1 MLLASSSGF
10 NFLLLFTFFKF
21 TSLPLDPRRLNLS
34 LLTTAFMLFRTQS
47 AAVYGIDADLVEVE
61 VDLTPAR
68 GEADSPSSVIIVG
81 LPDAAVRESRERI
94 RAAINNSGFFF
105 PFHKTTINLAPAD
118 VRKEGAS
125 FDLPIA
131 LGILG
136 ANGDLGEGSTI
147 KDVLTVGEL
156 SLDGHVRAIKGALPI
171 ALRARDA
178 GIKSL
183 LLPEEN
189 AKEAAVVAGIDV
201 FAVDDLRG
209 AVELIARLEKGTG
222 ASGANRPAPLRVDP
236 AELLRHRDD
245 YHVDFREVR
254 GQYAAKRA
262 LEVASAGSHNIL
274 LIGPPGSGKTM
285 LAKRLPTI
293 LPPLEFEAALE
304 LTKIYSVAGLTNR
317 TGLVTERPFR
327 SPHHT
332 ISDAGLIGGG
342 AQPRP
347 GEVSLAHHGVLFLD
361 ELPEFDRS
369 VLEVLR
375 QPLED
380 QQVTI
385 SRAAMALTFPSSF
398 MLAAAM
404 NPCPCGFWNDPTR
417 ECRCTPLQIQRYV
430 GRISGPLLDRIDIH
444 IDVPAVRFKELTGDA
459 PPDAESSSDIRQRVE
474 RARERQRERFKGEGI
489 FSNAQMSSRH
499 IRRFCRIDAECER
512 MLENAMTRLGL
523 SARAYDRILKV
534 SRTIADLED
543 SDEIRPGHTAEAV
556 GYRSLD
562 RTYWT

>member
-1 MLLASSSGF
+1 
-10 NFLLLFTFFKF
+10 
-21 TSLPLDPRRLNLS
+21 
-34 LLTTAFMLFRTQS
+34 MLFRTQS
-47 AAVYGIDADLVEVE
+47 AAVYGIDANLVDVE
-61 VDLTPAR
+61 VDLTPVRNETDNPA
-68 GEADSPSSVIIVG
+68 SVTIVG
-81 LPDAAVRESRERI
+81 LPDLAVRESRERI
-94 RAAINNSGFFF
+94 RAAINNSAFFF

-136 ANGDLGEGSTI
+136 ANGDLGKAEH
-147 KDVLTVGEL
+147 LTDILSVGEL
-156 SLDGHVRAIKGALPI
+156 SLDGRVRPIRGALPI
-171 ALRARDA
+171 ALRARQSQT
-178 GIKSL
+178 KHL
-183 LLPEEN
+183 LLPDEN
-189 AKEAAVVAGIDV
+189 AKEAAVVSDV
-201 FAVDDLRG
+201 NVYAVTDLRQ
-209 AVELIARLEKGTG
+209 AVELIAAIRSE
-222 ASGANRPAPLRVDP
+222 NPPEPIRVDP
-236 AELLRHRDD
+236 SQILIYDD
-245 YHVDFREVR
+245 HYNVDFREVR
-254 GQYAAKRA
+254 GQQAAKRA
-262 LEVASAGSHNIL
+262 LEVATAGGHNIL

-304 LTKIYSVAGLTNR
+304 LTKIHSVAGLTGR
-317 TGLVTERPFR
+317 AGLVTQRPFR

-342 AQPRP
+342 ALPRP

-380 QQVTI
+380 QKVTI
-385 SRAAMALTFPSSF
+385 SRAAMSLTFPASF

-444 IDVPAVRFKELTGDA
+444 IDVPAVRFRDLTGDA
-459 PPDAESSSDIRQRVE
+459 PPDSEDSAAIRERVVT
-474 RARERQRERFKGEGI
+474 ARERQGKRLAADGI
-489 FSNAQMSSRH
+489 FANAAMTPRL
-499 IRRFCRIDAECER
+499 IRRYCRIDAESET
-512 MLENAMTRLGL
+512 MLERAMTRLGL

-534 SRTIADLED
+534 SRTIADLEN
-543 SDEIRPGHTAEAV
+543 SDEIQSAHVSEAV
-556 GYRSLD
+556 HYRSLD

>member
-1 MLLASSSGF
+1 
-10 NFLLLFTFFKF
+10 
-21 TSLPLDPRRLNLS
+21 
-34 LLTTAFMLFRTQS
+34 MLFRTQS
-47 AAVYGIDADLVEVE
+47 AAVYGIDADLVDIE

-68 GEADSPSSVIIVG
+68 GEADSPSSVTIVG

-94 RAAINNSGFFF
+94 RAAVNNSGFFF
-105 PFHKTTINLAPAD
+105 PFHKTTVNLAPAD

-136 ANGDLGEGSTI
+136 ANGDLGAGEG
-147 KDVLTVGEL
+147 LTDALAVGEL
-156 SLDGHVRAIKGALPI
+156 SLDGRVRPVRGALSI
-171 ALRARDA
+171 AIRARDA
-178 GIKSL
+178 GLKFL

-189 AKEAAVVAGIDV
+189 AKEAAVVSGVDV
-201 FAVDDLRG
+201 YPLADLRG
-209 AVELIARLEKGTG
+209 AVELVAALRADGTG
-222 ASGANRPAPLRVDP
+222 EKPSPLRVDP
-236 AELLRHRDD
+236 AEVLSRQEPSG
-245 YHVDFREVR
+245 VDFREVR
-254 GQYAAKRA
+254 GQHAAKRA

-274 LIGPPGSGKTM
+274 LVGPPGSGKTM
-285 LAKRLPTI
+285 LAKRLPTV

-304 LTKIYSVAGLTNR
+304 LTRIHSVAGLTGR
-317 TGLVTERPFR
+317 AGLVTERPFR
-327 SPHHT
+327 NPHHT

-342 AQPRP
+342 GVPRP

-380 QQVTI
+380 QKVTI
-385 SRAAMALTFPSSF
+385 SRAAMSLTFPASF

-444 IDVPAVRFKELTGDA
+444 VDVPAVRFKELTGDVSA
-459 PPDAESSSDIRQRVE
+459 GEGSDEIRSRVVA
-474 RARERQRERFKGEGI
+474 ARERQRERFRGESV
-489 FSNAQMSSRH
+489 FSNAQMSPRH
-499 IRRFCRIDAECER
+499 IRRFCRVGAECER
-512 MLENAMTRLGL
+512 MLEAAMTRQGL

-534 SRTIADLED
+534 SRTIADLD
-543 SDEIRPGHTAEAV
+543 ASADIAPKHVAEAV

-562 RTYWT
+562 RTYWA

>member
-1 MLLASSSGF
+1 
-10 NFLLLFTFFKF
+10 
-21 TSLPLDPRRLNLS
+21 
-34 LLTTAFMLFRTQS
+34 MLFRTLS
-47 AAVYGIDADLVEVE
+47 AAVYGIDADLVDIE

-68 GEADSPSSVIIVG
+68 SEADSPSSVTIVG
-81 LPDAAVRESRERI
+81 LPDAAVRESKERI
-94 RAAINNSGFFF
+94 RAAITNCAFFF
-105 PFHKTTINLAPAD
+105 PFQKTTINLAPAD

-136 ANGDLGEGSTI
+136 ANGDLAEGTSLI
-147 KDVLTVGEL
+147 DMVSVGEL
-156 SLDGHVRAIKGALPI
+156 SLDGRVRPIKGALPI
-171 ALRARDA
+171 AILARE
-178 GIKSL
+178 GSIKHL
-183 LLPEEN
+183 LVPEEN
-189 AKEAAVVAGIDV
+189 AKEAAVVSGV
-201 FAVDDLRG
+201 NVYPVTDLRG
-209 AVELIARLEKGTG
+209 AVELIAALRSSSPPE
-222 ASGANRPAPLRVDP
+222 PLRVDP
-236 AELLRHRDD
+236 AEVLQHVDH
-245 YHVDFREVR
+245 YNVDFREVR
-254 GQYAAKRA
+254 GQQAAKRA

-293 LPPLEFEAALE
+293 LPSLEFEAALE
-304 LTKIYSVAGLTNR
+304 LTKIHSVAGLTGR
-317 TGLVTERPFR
+317 SGLVTERPFR

-342 AQPRP
+342 AVPRP
-347 GEVSLAHHGVLFLD
+347 GEVSLAHQGVLFLD

-380 QQVTI
+380 QKVTI
-385 SRAAMALTFPSSF
+385 SRASMSLTFPASF

-444 IDVPAVRFKELTGDA
+444 IDVPAVKFKELTGEP
-459 PPDAESSSDIRQRVE
+459 PPDAESSTNIRERVIH
-474 RARERQRERFKGEGI
+474 AREAQQKRFAGEKI
-489 FSNAQMSSRH
+489 YSNAAMTSRM
-499 IRRFCRIDAECER
+499 IRRYCKIDPESEQ
-512 MLENAMTRLGL
+512 MLERAMTRLGL

-534 SRTIADLED
+534 SRTIADLEG
-543 SDEIRPGHTAEAV
+543 SDEIRSPHVAEAV

>member
-1 MLLASSSGF
+1 
-10 NFLLLFTFFKF
+10 
-21 TSLPLDPRRLNLS
+21 
-34 LLTTAFMLFRTQS
+34 MLFRTQS
-47 AAVYGIDADLVEVE
+47 AAVYGIDANLVDVE
-61 VDLTPAR
+61 VDLTPVRNETDNPA
-68 GEADSPSSVIIVG
+68 SVTIVG
-81 LPDAAVRESRERI
+81 LPDLAVRESRERI
-94 RAAINNSGFFF
+94 RAAINNSAFFF

-136 ANGDLGEGSTI
+136 ANGDLGDAEH
-147 KDVLTVGEL
+147 LTDILSVGEL
-156 SLDGHVRAIKGALPI
+156 SLDGRVRPIRGALSI
-171 ALRARDA
+171 ALRARQSQT
-178 GIKSL
+178 KHL
-183 LLPEEN
+183 LLPDEN
-189 AKEAAVVAGIDV
+189 AKEAAVVSDV
-201 FAVDDLRG
+201 NVYAVTDLRQ
-209 AVELIARLEKGTG
+209 AVEMIAAIRSDNPPE
-222 ASGANRPAPLRVDP
+222 PIRVDP
-236 AELLRHRDD
+236 SHILVYDD
-245 YHVDFREVR
+245 HYSVDFREVR
-254 GQYAAKRA
+254 GQQAAKRA
-262 LEVASAGSHNIL
+262 LEVATAGGHNIL

-304 LTKIYSVAGLTNR
+304 LTKIHSVAGLTGR
-317 TGLVTERPFR
+317 AGLVTQRPFR

-342 AQPRP
+342 ALPRP

-380 QQVTI
+380 QKVTI
-385 SRAAMALTFPSSF
+385 SRAAMSLTFPASF

-444 IDVPAVRFKELTGDA
+444 IDVPAVRFRDLAGDA
-459 PPDAESSSDIRQRVE
+459 PPDAEDSAAIRKRVIG
-474 RARERQRERFKGEGI
+474 ARERQGARLAPDGI
-489 FSNAQMSSRH
+489 FANAAMTPRL
-499 IRRFCRIDAECER
+499 IRRFCRIDAESET
-512 MLENAMTRLGL
+512 MLERAMTRLGL

-543 SDEIRPGHTAEAV
+543 SDQIQSAHVSEAV
-556 GYRSLD
+556 HYRSLD

>member
-1 MLLASSSGF
+1 
-10 NFLLLFTFFKF
+10 
-21 TSLPLDPRRLNLS
+21 
-34 LLTTAFMLFRTQS
+34 MLFRTQS
-47 AAVYGIDADLVEVE
+47 AAVYGIDADLVDIE

-68 GEADSPSSVIIVG
+68 GESDSNPSVTIVG
-81 LPDAAVRESRERI
+81 LPDLAVRESRERI
-94 RAAINNSGFFF
+94 RAAVNNSAFFF

-136 ANGDLGEGSTI
+136 ANGDLGDALGLT
-147 KDVLTVGEL
+147 DVLSVGEL
-156 SLDGHVRAIKGALPI
+156 SLDGRVRPVRGALPV

-178 GIKSL
+178 GIRSL
-183 LLPEEN
+183 ILPEEN
-189 AKEAAVVAGIDV
+189 ATEAAVVSGVDV
-201 FAVDDLRG
+201 YAAPTLRG
-209 AVELIARLEKGTG
+209 AVELVAALRAGT
-222 ASGANRPAPLRVDP
+222 APAPLRFDE
-236 AELLRHRDD
+236 ATLLSADEP
-245 YHVDFREVR
+245 YEVDFREVR
-254 GQYAAKRA
+254 GQLAVKRA

-304 LTKIYSVAGLTNR
+304 LTRIHSVAGLTGR
-317 TGLVTERPFR
+317 AGLVTRRPFR

-342 AQPRP
+342 ALPRP

-380 QQVTI
+380 RRVTI
-385 SRAAMALTFPSSF
+385 SRAAMTLTFPASF

-404 NPCPCGFWNDPTR
+404 NPCACGFFNDPTR
-417 ECRCTPLQIQRYV
+417 ECRCTPLQVQRYV
-430 GRISGPLLDRIDIH
+430 GRVSGPLLDRIDIH
-444 IDVPAVRFKELTGDA
+444 VDVPAVRFKELSDRTA
-459 PPDAESSSDIRQRVE
+459 PEGEDSAAV
-474 RARERQRERFKGEGI
+474 RARVVGARGRQRERVRGRPR
-489 FSNAQMSSRH
+489 FSNAQMPPRL
-499 IRRFCRIDAECER
+499 IRRHCRLDTEGER
-512 MLENAMTRLGL
+512 LLEQAMTRQGL

-534 SRTIADLED
+534 SRTIADLEGAD
-543 SDEIRPGHTAEAV
+543 DIRAAHVAEAV

>member
-1 MLLASSSGF
+1 VAIDEPEYRASPILKLWNSP
-10 NFLLLFTFFKF
+10 TV
-21 TSLPLDPRRLNLS
+21 
-34 LLTTAFMLFRTQS
+34 LFRTQS
-47 AAVYGIDADLVEVE
+47 AAVYGIDADLVDIE

-68 GEADSPSSVIIVG
+68 GESDSPSSVTIVG
-81 LPDAAVRESRERI
+81 LPDPAVRESRERI
-94 RAAINNSGFFF
+94 RAAITNCAFFF

-136 ANGDLGEGSTI
+136 ANGDLGDAG
-147 KDVLTVGEL
+147 DLTDMISVGEL
-156 SLDGHVRAIKGALPI
+156 SLDGRVRSIRGALPI
-171 ALRARDA
+171 AIRARET
-178 GIKSL
+178 GIKYL

-189 AKEAAVVAGIDV
+189 AREASVVSGVEVHSVAT
-201 FAVDDLRG
+201 LRG
-209 AVELIARLEKGTG
+209 AVELIAALRS
-222 ASGANRPAPLRVDP
+222 ASPPQPLRVDP
-236 AELLRHRDD
+236 TDLLSPADHHHHRG
-245 YHVDFREVR
+245 VDFREVR
-254 GQYAAKRA
+254 GQLTAKRA

-293 LPPLEFEAALE
+293 LPPLEFDAALE
-304 LTKIYSVAGLTNR
+304 LTKIHSVAGLTGR
-317 TGLVTERPFR
+317 SGLVTERPFR

-342 AQPRP
+342 AIPRP

-361 ELPEFDRS
+361 ELPEFDRN

-380 QQVTI
+380 QKVTI
-385 SRAAMALTFPSSF
+385 SRAAMSLTFPASF

-444 IDVPAVRFKELTGDA
+444 IDVPAVRFKELTGKVSSE
-459 PPDAESSSDIRQRVE
+459 AESSVTMRERVIK
-474 RARERQRERFKGEGI
+474 ARERQRERLKGEGI
-489 FSNAQMSSRH
+489 FSNASMTPRL
-499 IRRFCRIDAECER
+499 IRRFCLIDAESER
-512 MLENAMTRLGL
+512 MLEQAMARLGL

-534 SRTIADLED
+534 SRTIADLEG
-543 SDEIRPGHTAEAV
+543 SDQICAPHVAEAV

>member
-1 MLLASSSGF
+1 
-10 NFLLLFTFFKF
+10 
-21 TSLPLDPRRLNLS
+21 
-34 LLTTAFMLFRTQS
+34 MLFRTQS
-47 AAVYGIDADLVEVE
+47 AAVYGIDANLVDVE
-61 VDLTPAR
+61 VDLTPIR
-68 GEADSPSSVIIVG
+68 NEADTPAAVIIVG
-81 LPDAAVRESRERI
+81 LPDLAVRESRERI
-94 RAAINNSGFFF
+94 RAAINNSAFFF
-105 PFHKTTINLAPAD
+105 PFQKTTINLAPAD

-136 ANGDLGEGSTI
+136 ANGDLAEAEH
-147 KDVLTVGEL
+147 LTDILSVGEL
-156 SLDGHVRAIKGALPI
+156 SLDGRVRPIRGALPI
-171 ALRARDA
+171 ALRARQSQT
-178 GIKSL
+178 KHL
-183 LLPEEN
+183 LLPDEN
-189 AKEAAVVAGIDV
+189 AKEAAVVSDV
-201 FAVDDLRG
+201 NVYPVTDLRS
-209 AVELIARLEKGTG
+209 AVEMIAAIR
-222 ASGANRPAPLRVDP
+222 SDNPPVPIRVDP
-236 AELLRHRDD
+236 SEILIHDD
-245 YHVDFREVR
+245 HYSVDFREVR
-254 GQYAAKRA
+254 GQQAAKRA
-262 LEVASAGSHNIL
+262 LEVATAGGHNIL

-293 LPPLEFEAALE
+293 LPPLEFDAALE
-304 LTKIYSVAGLTNR
+304 LTKIHSVAGLTGR
-317 TGLVTERPFR
+317 AGLVTQRPFR

-342 AQPRP
+342 ALPRP
-347 GEVSLAHHGVLFLD
+347 GEVSLAHHGILFLD

-380 QQVTI
+380 QRVTI
-385 SRAAMALTFPSSF
+385 SRAAMSLTFPSSF

-444 IDVPAVRFKELTGDA
+444 IDVPAVRFRDLTGEP
-459 PPDAESSSDIRQRVE
+459 PPDVEDSSTIRGRVINS
-474 RARERQRERFKGEGI
+474 RERQRERLASDGI
-489 FSNAQMSSRH
+489 FSNAAMTPRL
-499 IRRFCRIDAECER
+499 IRKYCRIDSESET
-512 MLENAMTRLGL
+512 MLERAMTRLGL

-543 SDEIRPGHTAEAV
+543 AAEINSAHVSEAV
-556 GYRSLD
+556 HYRSLD

>member
-1 MLLASSSGF
+1 
-10 NFLLLFTFFKF
+10 
-21 TSLPLDPRRLNLS
+21 
-34 LLTTAFMLFRTQS
+34 MLFRTQS
-47 AAVYGIDADLVEVE
+47 AAVYGIDADLVDIE
-61 VDLTPAR
+61 VDLSPAR
-68 GEADSPSSVIIVG
+68 GESDNPSSVTIVG
-81 LPDAAVRESRERI
+81 LPDLAVRESRERI
-94 RAAINNSGFFF
+94 RAAINNSAFFF
-105 PFHKTTINLAPAD
+105 PFHKTTISLAPAD

-136 ANGDLGEGSTI
+136 ANGDLGAREHLT
-147 KDVLTVGEL
+147 DVLSAGEL
-156 SLDGHVRAIKGALPI
+156 SLDGRVRAIKGALPI
-171 ALRARDA
+171 AIRARA
-178 GIKSL
+178 AKIKSL
-183 LLPEEN
+183 LVPEEN
-189 AKEAAVVAGIDV
+189 AQEAAVVTGVDV
-201 FAVDDLRG
+201 YPVADLRG
-209 AVELIARLEKGTG
+209 AVELLAALDSATP
-222 ASGANRPAPLRVDP
+222 PAPVRVDP
-236 AELLRHRDD
+236 AVLLAPAHQSG
-245 YHVDFREVR
+245 VDFHEVR
-254 GQYAAKRA
+254 GQQHAKRA
-262 LEVASAGSHNIL
+262 LEVASAGAHNIL

-304 LTKIYSVAGLTNR
+304 LTKIHSVAGLTGR

-342 AQPRP
+342 AVPRP

-380 QQVTI
+380 SQVTI
-385 SRAAMALTFPSSF
+385 SRAAMSLTFPSSF

-444 IDVPAVRFKELTGDA
+444 VDVPAVRFKELAGTGA
-459 PPDAESSSDIRQRVE
+459 PSESSAEIRVRVNA
-474 RARERQRERFKGEGI
+474 ARERQLERFRTDGI
-489 FSNAQMSSRH
+489 FANAQMSPRQ
-499 IRRFCRIDAECER
+499 IRRHCQLDAECER
-512 MLENAMTRLGL
+512 LLESAMTRQGL

-534 SRTIADLED
+534 SRTIADLAGA
-543 SDEIRPGHTAEAV
+543 DEIRPVDLAEAV

>member
-1 MLLASSSGF
+1 
-10 NFLLLFTFFKF
+10 
-21 TSLPLDPRRLNLS
+21 
-34 LLTTAFMLFRTQS
+34 MLFRAQS
-47 AAVYGIDADLVEVE
+47 AAVYGIDADLVEIE
-61 VDLTPAR
+61 VDLVPAR
-68 GEADSPSSVIIVG
+68 GEADAPSSVTIVG

-94 RAAINNSGFFF
+94 RASINNSGFFF

-136 ANGDLGEGSTI
+136 ANGDLPGEEG
-147 KDVLTVGEL
+147 LTDILSVGEL
-156 SLDGHVRAIKGALPI
+156 SLDGRVRPIRGALPI
-171 ALRARDA
+171 ALRARAA
-178 GIKSL
+178 GMRAL

-189 AKEAAVVAGIDV
+189 AKEAAVVAGVDV
-201 FAVDDLRG
+201 YGVADLRG
-209 AVELIARLEKGTG
+209 AVELVTLLRGEHEE
-222 ASGANRPAPLRVDP
+222 SRPTPLRVDP
-236 AELLRHRDD
+236 EEVLSPDCH
-245 YHVDFREVR
+245 YSVDFNEVR
-254 GQYAAKRA
+254 GQLSVKRA

-304 LTKIYSVAGLTNR
+304 LTKIYSVAGLTGR
-317 TGLVTERPFR
+317 AGLVTERPFR
-327 SPHHT
+327 APHHT

-342 AQPRP
+342 AMPRP

-380 QQVTI
+380 QTVTI
-385 SRAAMALTFPSSF
+385 SRAAMSLTFPASF

-404 NPCPCGFWNDPTR
+404 NPCPCGFFNDPTR

-444 IDVPAVRFKELTGDA
+444 IDVPAVRFKELAGSA
-459 PPDAESSSDIRQRVE
+459 PAAAEGSAEIRARVIG
-474 RARERQRERFKGEGI
+474 ARERQRERFRGEGI
-489 FSNAQMSSRH
+489 FANASMSVRH
-499 IRRFCRIDAECER
+499 IRRYCRIDSECER
-512 MLENAMTRLGL
+512 LLESAMTRQGL
-523 SARAYDRILKV
+523 SARAFNRILKV
-534 SRTIADLED
+534 SRTIADLEGT
-543 SDEIRPGHTAEAV
+543 EGICAAHLAEAV